1 MHTVLVL
8 LFVALAVFAVGVVV
22 LFAGSELVAWAARR
36 RPEGKKADALRK
48 KLGRRQPWVAVPAYA
63 LPAAGTARAVATDS
77 HYRLRGV
84 ERSRGI
90 RRRPLHVFVS
100 EDPKLYAPSG
110 S

>member
-1 MHTVLVL
+1 MHTVLAV
-8 LFVALAVFAVGVVV
+8 LFVALAVFAAGVVA
-22 LFAGSELVAWAARR
+22 LFAGSELVARAVRR
-36 RPEGKKADALRK
+36 RPEEKKAGALQK
-48 KLGRRQPWVAVPAYA
+48 KLGRRQPWVAVPGYA
-63 LPAAGTARAVATDS
+63 VPAAATSRAVAADS
-77 HYRLRGV
+77 HYRLRGI